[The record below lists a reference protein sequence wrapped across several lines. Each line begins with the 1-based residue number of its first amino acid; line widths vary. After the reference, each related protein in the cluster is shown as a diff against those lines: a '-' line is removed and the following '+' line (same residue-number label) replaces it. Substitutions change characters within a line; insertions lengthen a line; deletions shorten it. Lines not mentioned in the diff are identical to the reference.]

1 MPIIERF
8 VPRTEFAS
16 YEDFKANFAI
26 DVPNN
31 FDFARDV
38 VDAWAQIDP
47 GKRALVYCTDEE
59 GSERT
64 FSFGDISELS
74 KRAAGW
80 LVAHGI
86 GRGDRVLTPARR
98 RWEYWVIAV
107 ALCRIGAVP
116 VPCSIQMTT
125 KDIVYR
131 VQAAKVKMILA
142 LDDDFVLSQL
152 EGVTEECP
160 TLQTI
165 ALIGDKH
172 EHSWPAPDSGAS
184 TPSAP
189 TSSLYPSFTHEFA
202 ACEPWEGA
210 TDATNDDEMIVYFTS
225 GTTGYPKMAVH
236 NRTYP
241 LGHIVTARYM
251 QCCEDGGLHLTQ
263 TDSGWAKFGWGN
275 IYGQWICGSAILG
288 YDPVRFDTHRMMAVL
303 EKYRPTTLCIPP
315 TMYRFLPARRL
326 AAAPRGEH
334 PLVRHRRRA
343 PLRRGEPRIRAAH
356 GTSHPRGLRP
366 ERGHAHHLRL
376 ALARGAPLLDG
387 QALPPLRRAARERR
401 GPARATRG
409 DGRGGHS
416 HDGRQAPP
424 GPALNYYYRDGELI
438 DPVNDGLYHT
448 GDTAYQDE
456 DGYFWYVGRTDDM
469 IKCSGYRI
477 GPFEIES
484 VLNDP
489 PRRARE
495 RHRGRAR
502 PHPRPGGDGAVLTLR
517 EGFEPS
523 DALTRELQQYVKHN
537 DGALQVPAQGGVP
550 RRAAQDH
557 RAARSSAA
565 RPRSERR
572 SSWGHKA
579 SMGTPVSCLHRSW
592 PSLELLSETHRPALP
607 SVGNNTTSARHSKRP
622 SLQLMRQ
629 KGEGHL
635 AKPWA

>member
-86 GRGDRVLTPARR
+86 GRGDRVLTLARR

-315 TMYRFLPARRL
+315 TMYRFLLHDGLQRRHVESVHWF
-326 AAAPRGEH
+326 ATAGEPLSGEVNRAFEQLTGH
-334 PLVRHRRRA
+334 PIHEGYGQSEGTPITCGWPWLEVRPSSMGKPSPLYDVLLVNA
-343 PLRRGEPRIRAAH
+343 EGQPVRRGETGEVVIRMTA
-356 GTSHPRGLRP
+356 GK
-366 ERGHAHHLRL
+366 HHLGL
-376 ALARGAPLLDG
+376 
-387 QALPPLRRAARERR
+387 
-401 GPARATRG
+401 
-409 DGRGGHS
+409 
-416 HDGRQAPP
+416 HD
-424 GPALNYYYRDGELI
+424 YYYRDGELI

-484 VLNDP
+484 VLNTHPAVRESAIVGAPDP
-489 PRRARE
+489 I
-495 RHRGRAR
+495 RGQVVC
-502 PHPRPGGDGAVLTLR
+502 AVLTLR

-537 DGALQVPAQGGVP
+537 TAPYKYP
-550 RRAAQDH
+550 RRVVYLDELPKTTSGKIIRRQAKE
-557 RAARSSAA
+557 RAALKLGA
-565 RPRSERR
+565 
-572 SSWGHKA
+572 
-579 SMGTPVSCLHRSW
+579 
-592 PSLELLSETHRPALP
+592 
-607 SVGNNTTSARHSKRP
+607 
-622 SLQLMRQ
+622 
-629 KGEGHL
+629 
-635 AKPWA
+635 